1 MTSTT
6 SWGGLDD
13 PPLRVR
19 LQPAGA
25 DQHLRALGGGVADRQ
40 RVGVEQEDHQR
51 AVAMEHTLAELDAR
65 GVGPARQAGG
75 EEVRARA
82 GRQRGRRHVVV
93 LDEVAHQHVDRAH
106 DVVAAREQVEDHV
119 VGLGVTARAQVVEL
133 LVGPA
138 EVAHAATVR
147 AAAAACPRAKARA
160 RALDLTPR
168 DMWRCRASARERPSA
183 LDMGRLTRDSSPIQ
197 CRGDGWPAGDE
208 AGE

>member
-1 MTSTT
+1 M
-6 SWGGLDD
+6 
-13 PPLRVR
+13 
-19 LQPAGA
+19 
-25 DQHLRALGGGVADRQ
+25 
-40 RVGVEQEDHQR
+40 
-51 AVAMEHTLAELDAR
+51 AR
-65 GVGPARQAGG
+65 KY
-75 EEVRARA
+75 ARA

-160 RALDLTPR
+160 RALDLPQETCGDVAPR
-168 DMWRCRASARERPSA
+168 LANDRPRS
-183 LDMGRLTRDSSPIQ
+183 T
-197 CRGDGWPAGDE
+197 WAG
-208 AGE
+208 